1 MDEIF
6 ACFLV
11 IVSCNYSKVTDRQ
24 FLASEAWS
32 TSSDLLQEPVTRKVA
47 SGVLGVAIRSSF
59 LPGFASYIRNLNPSL
74 RPDDKLL
81 KEIWEKQFLCSTG
94 VTTLSA
100 SLPPCNGS
108 ESLSQVRNLFTDTSQ
123 LRVTYN
129 VYLAVYAAAHALHTL
144 FSCPDIDTPPGHNS
158 TCLLPNQISPREV
171 NTNMSTLPFSG
182 LHLNMGI

>member
-1 MDEIF
+1 M
-6 ACFLV
+6 

-74 RPDDKLL
+74 RPDDKIL
-81 KEIWEKQFLCSTG
+81 KEFWEKQFLCSPG

-144 FSCPDIDTPPGHNS
+144 FSCPDINTPPGNNS

-171 NTNMSTLPFSG
+171 NTDMSTLPFSG
-182 LHLNMGI
+182 FHLNMGI